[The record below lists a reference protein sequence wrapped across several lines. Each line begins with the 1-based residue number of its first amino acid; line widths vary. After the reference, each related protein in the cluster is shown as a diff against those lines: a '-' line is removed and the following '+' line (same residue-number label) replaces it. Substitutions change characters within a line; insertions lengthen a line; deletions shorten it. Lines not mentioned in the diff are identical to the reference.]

1 MKMRLIILSII
12 VIISFKFA
20 FANKTD
26 ECSRENLEALVAKAG
41 KAIGL
46 LGAKSI
52 KTSQLFS
59 DSQYS
64 KLTPEQLKNKY
75 NEINKEN
82 STTAAAEDLSNFVK
96 AHPECD
102 KNHYFI
108 SVK

>member
-1 MKMRLIILSII
+1 MKKYLTITSATI
-12 VIISFKFA
+12 VLFSGPA
-20 FANKTD
+20 FANRTG
-26 ECSRENLEALVAKAG
+26 ECSRENLEVLVAKSA

-46 LGAKSI
+46 LGAKSV

-64 KLTPEQLKNKY
+64 KLSSVQLKNKY

-82 STTAAAEDLSNFVK
+82 STAAAAEDLSNFVK

-102 KNHYFI
+102 KNNYFS